1 MNPLEERDEMV
12 KRLTNYIQDEI
23 ANFQKNVAPIQDIEI
38 NIYSGITGNGAR
50 FFPVRVQV
58 RL

>member
-12 KRLTNYIQDEI
+12 KRLTRYIQDEI
-23 ANFQKNVAPIQDIEI
+23 NNFQEHVAPIQDIELDCYLGQTI
-38 NIYSGITGNGAR
+38 NGERY
-50 FFPVRVQV
+50 FPVRVQV

>member
-12 KRLTNYIQDEI
+12 KRLTKYIQDEI
-23 ANFQKNVAPIQDIEI
+23 SNFQEDVAPIQDIELDC
-38 NIYSGITGNGAR
+38 YSGRAIDGKR
-50 FFPVRVQV
+50 YFPVRVQV